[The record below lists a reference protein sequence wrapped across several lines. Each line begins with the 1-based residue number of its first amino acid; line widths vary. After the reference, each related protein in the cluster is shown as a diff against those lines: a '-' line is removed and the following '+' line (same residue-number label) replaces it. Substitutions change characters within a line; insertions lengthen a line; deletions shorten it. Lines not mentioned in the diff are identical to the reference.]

1 MVAFEEVVVVGL
13 EGVEGGSEDG
23 EVLLELLGLDPS
35 AEAEPGGLRTR
46 WASGSLGLAGSGL
59 HLRHC

>member
-1 MVAFEEVVVVGL
+1 MFLL
-13 EGVEGGSEDG
+13 EAVLENSHGNGV
-23 EVLLELLGLDPS
+23 LELLGLDPS